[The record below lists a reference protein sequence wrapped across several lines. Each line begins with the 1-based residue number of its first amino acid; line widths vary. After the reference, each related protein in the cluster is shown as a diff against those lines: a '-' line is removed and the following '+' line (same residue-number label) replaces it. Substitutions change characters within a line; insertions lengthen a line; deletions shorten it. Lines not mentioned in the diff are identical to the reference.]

1 MIQLETCVRNIVRD
15 EVPFNHL
22 FDSHMVI
29 QRMLQQYPDE
39 YISNV
44 GTYTTILQ
52 YHGRIAQEI
61 GKLEGTLI
69 ERMGRS
75 YSQNTKNNFSK
86 RLKPEEK

>member
-44 GTYTTILQ
+44 GTYTTAVLL
-52 YHGRIAQEI
+52 RKSASWKE
-61 GKLEGTLI
+61 L
-69 ERMGRS
+69 
-75 YSQNTKNNFSK
+75 
-86 RLKPEEK
+86 